1 MREKLHVFDISGISF
16 TNTTFQNDFLLI
28 EIVKSA
34 ENNDKVE
41 RKITELKNC
50 SSNEFTSYSDL
61 L

>member
-1 MREKLHVFDISGISF
+1 M
-16 TNTTFQNDFLLI
+16 

-41 RKITELKNC
+41 RKITKLKNC
-50 SSNEFTSYSDL
+50 SSNEFTSYSNL